1 MFRNRPGQSRL
12 TTTLLTLA
20 LFFTAFHVA
29 SAQAPTFIDPVPDDT
44 LVDCLADTTEAPQLR
59 VRYSTGDTVAI
70 SATSE
75 LVPPFTNFIC
85 LGGDLERTWTA
96 IDPVTSE
103 SASVQQIIMVNAA
116 ADPPVINLTPTFDTV
131 ACQIATAMSGTDPLR
146 YQNWLAGKQ
155 VAVATNS
162 VAGCAPIVS
171 LTHDGP
177 ANIAG
182 FDCDELVVTFTLEDE
197 CGFQDAIS
205 FTYVTL
211 DTLAPVLL
219 NVPNDITISCAT
231 PIPDPAPVVADDCG
245 LDIPVQFNEVS
256 TQIVDG
262 SCAEYNY
269 EIQRTWTATDYCG
282 NSSVAVQI
290 ITVRDNTAPTFE
302 TPFNEEISCFQDPL
316 DLSLT
321 GEVVNATDNCS
332 PADKLEITFSDVI
345 EPILDCSQ
353 SYRIRRTWRV
363 TDICGN
369 VGAGVQTIFVRDDV
383 KPFFDVPADVTVD
396 CQDADELF
404 ITGEPTNVT
413 DLCDETPTVTK
424 TDVILAGDCP
434 NDYTIRRT
442 WRVED
447 DCGNF
452 FEDEQIITVIDTL
465 APVFTA
471 QPTNLV
477 TTCNNEVNQQQA
489 WANWLADLAGAEFSD
504 NCTPNEALT
513 VLVYE
518 SGTTNPPSF
527 PEIICD
533 QGDGA
538 IRRGAVDIII
548 VDECGNQTMATVT
561 YRQEDNEEPIIYN
574 CPASTVIPTD
584 PGLCEA
590 AVIIPPVTI
599 TDRCQSALPAQE
611 TVTATQ
617 SVTSDA
623 APGEESSV
631 PVNPLTFDLE
641 FMAPL
646 PLNAFNPVQVTI
658 TLDNIDGEI
667 ASEHFKV
674 FGEDGSLIGITQPTN
689 IQCGTGTTMLSIA
702 PNNFNNWV
710 VDGVLT
716 LRLEPNIP
724 TNQDGRFAINA
735 ICSPAGTVTVSV
747 LAPLRRLTPLR
758 YEISI
763 DGGDRILLNAGD
775 EYPTVLDQGLHRI
788 TYYATDCASNVDS
801 CSYTITVEDREPPVV
816 TCPGD
821 VMVQLGPDSCTA
833 VIELEPPVSVEDNC
847 GVYISESVQVPADTS
862 AALLQFTLDP
872 NINDFLAEDRT
883 YTFTDLTASAYGT
896 VEITLDYQGDFT
908 GNLAYLELF
917 DENGARLGQTADA
930 SASCAGPGQLLLSVS
945 AEVFNGWA
953 ADGVASFSLRAPA
966 VPVPPGVPGD
976 GLNPCS
982 DPGPDGR
989 DGSSYAFLSLRYDRL
1004 GASYFTTG
1012 ATVNNLQAFPEPAGR
1027 PTVRFNR
1034 GTTDVSYVV
1043 RDLRGNAD
1051 TCTFQVTVEDNI
1063 DPVAVCQ
1070 PTTVFINPSGQ
1081 QTEIIDPLAV
1091 DGGSMDNCGIETYTL
1106 TPNTF
1111 DCTQV
1116 GTTQN
1121 VILTVID
1128 SSGNSN
1134 SCETFVSVSP
1144 LGPEPTANS
1153 GVCGGDTLYLF
1164 ANPPTNTPG
1173 VSYTYRWFGPNDNL
1187 ISTVQNPVIP
1197 NIDADDEG
1205 AYRVEIRGL
1214 TGCTAEGVVIVDIQ
1228 DLPLSPTLLTNTSAC
1243 RLDDLL
1249 LQSSLVPAGNNNNY
1263 LWYEGVPPTGT
1274 LLATTNEPEYFV
1286 PGPQPTGT
1294 RRFYLIVEASGC
1306 ASPPSAVVDVAFEQK
1321 PTAQVQ
1327 YADTLVCAGATIN
1340 LAAFPAGAG
1349 IGYEWTGPN
1358 GYTANVQFPELG
1370 PLTTFSEGYYYLRT
1384 RRNGCLSE
1392 PDSILVSVKP
1402 TLGRPSIMNN
1412 GPVCTG
1418 GELIL
1423 STAATGATS
1432 YHWLSPNG
1440 QELVTEE
1447 PMLSIPN
1454 AGPAQA
1460 GDWRLFLRANG
1471 CESDLSSATNVQI
1484 APQPDASAA
1493 ASPQPVCVG
1502 NDLILEGFS
1511 TVSNSS
1517 YLWTGPMDFSSNLA
1531 TPLIP
1536 DVTENNAGT
1545 YRLVTTSPSGC
1556 RDTAELTVTIRPG
1569 IEITGVSV
1577 NMSECLQGGEN
1588 IVLTPATFP
1597 LDSNSTYT
1605 FSWSGP
1611 SSGNGATFTIPDVS
1625 PADAGNY
1632 TVIAENAEGCASPPF
1647 TYPLDLE
1654 FAPVQPA
1661 APATVSG
1668 ASSFCVGDAFTL
1680 TTTNYTGNVTYRWRL
1695 PNGGVVLTQI
1705 NQLSIPQATITDN
1718 GNYRVEVVRDGC
1730 SSIVSAP
1737 RNVQVSAIPVLA
1749 VTTNT
1754 PICANGVI
1762 QLSATDYPGAVYEWR
1777 GPNAFSSSLPNPV
1790 IPNADAALHN
1800 GSYRVFANQNGCISD
1815 TLSVEVMVLDR
1826 PAVPAIAMATGS
1838 ICFGDAEAALTLSLN
1853 PNSMTPGAEYQYF
1866 IDNGLTPIA
1875 PPTADT
1881 VVTLTDFSAFPGPN
1895 IYNITVRAI
1904 LNGCPS
1910 EFSAPV
1916 SVRVNDIPDNMAFAG
1931 SDTTICAGSFFLS
1944 GLAPSIGTGRW
1955 TLVAGA
1961 ATGVTI
1967 ANPSLATTAV
1977 NGLTVTGGPYTFRW
1991 SLSNGACADYSFDDV
2006 VISVT
2011 APEAADAGEN
2021 ILACADETLM
2031 LNALPTV
2038 QPGSDGRWTQPLA
2051 QEILGVE
2058 IADPTDPNT
2067 VITGLQPD
2075 NLYSFNWTVTSV
2087 CGTSTD
2093 VVLVNISDPRPDAG
2107 VDQIACNDDTE
2118 AQLNATEPTVG
2129 SFGEWMAL
2137 DGDPTIADP
2146 SDPNTLVS
2154 NLSEGENRFVWV
2166 VDGGI
2171 CGADSRD
2178 TVVVTY
2184 KIPPVA
2190 VADLV
2195 LVPFDQAQIFDPLMN
2210 DDTPVNSMVNVIGTP
2225 DQGTVTRND
2234 AGQLV
2239 YTPPANFVGSDR
2251 VTYEVFSEG
2260 CAVSTAEITFSI
2272 GEDAACKVPNIFTP
2286 NGDNVNDAFVIPCL
2300 LNQDEYPNSEV
2311 VVFNRWGDEVYRS
2324 EQPYT
2329 NDWAGTYNGEVLP
2342 TDTYFYIVDLG
2353 DGSEPLTGYVMIQ
2366 R

>member
-1 MFRNRPGQSRL
+1 VAQ
-12 TTTLLTLA
+12 LA
-20 LFFTAFHVA
+20 T
-29 SAQAPTFIDPVPDDT
+29 AQAPVFIDPVPDDT
-44 LVDCLADTTEAPQLR
+44 LIDCLADTTAAPTLR
-59 VRYSTGDTVAI
+59 AVYSNGDTVQI
-70 SATSE
+70 SATSA
-75 LVPPFTNFIC
+75 LVPPYANFIC
-85 LGGDLERTWTA
+85 VGGDLERTWTA
-96 IDPVTSE
+96 TDPVSMET
-103 SASVQQIIMVNAA
+103 ASVQQVIMVNAA
-116 ADPPVINLTPTFDTV
+116 ADPPSINLSPTFDTV
-131 ACQIATAMSGTDPLR
+131 ACQIATAMSGNDPLR
-146 YQNWLAGKQ
+146 YVNWLSGKQ
-155 VAVATNS
+155 VEVATNAM
-162 VAGCAPIVS
+162 AGCAPIVNIE
-171 LTHDGP
+171 HDGP
-177 ANIAG
+177 ASIAG
-182 FDCDELVVTFTLEDE
+182 YDCDELVVTFTVTDE
-197 CGFQDAIS
+197 CDLQDAIS
-205 FTYVTL
+205 FTYVTI
-211 DTLAPVLL
+211 DTLAPELL
-219 NVPNDITISCAT
+219 NVPDDVTISCAAE
-231 PIPDPAPVVADDCG
+231 IPDPAPVVAEDCAQD
-245 LDIPVQFNEVS
+245 LLVLFNEVS

-269 EIQRTWTATDYCG
+269 EIQRTWTVEDSCG
-282 NSSVAVQI
+282 NSSFATQV
-290 ITVRDNTAPTFE
+290 ITVRDNTAPSFE
-302 TPFNEEISCFQDPL
+302 TPFNVEISCFQDPE

-321 GEVVNATDNCS
+321 GELTNPTDNCS
-332 PADKLEITFSDVI
+332 PADQLEITYSDVI

-383 KPFFDVPADVTVD
+383 DPFFDVPADITVD
-396 CQDADELF
+396 CQDADEVF

-413 DLCDETPTVTK
+413 DLCDDTPTVTK
-424 TDVILAGDCP
+424 TDVILEGDCP

-452 FEDEQIITVIDTL
+452 FEDIQIITVIDTL
-465 APVFTA
+465 APVFTT
-471 QPTNLV
+471 QPSNLV

-489 WANWLADLAGAEFSD
+489 WANWLADLGGAEFSD
-504 NCTPNEALT
+504 NCTPGENLT

-527 PEIICD
+527 PEIVCD

-538 IRRGAVDIII
+538 IRRSAIDIII
-548 VDECGNQTMATVT
+548 MDECGNQTMTTIT

-574 CPASTVIPTD
+574 CPPSTVIPTD
-584 PGLCEA
+584 PGVCEA
-590 AVIIPPVTI
+590 AVVIPPVTI

-611 TVTATQ
+611 TVSATQ
-617 SVTSDA
+617 TVTSSA
-623 APGEESSV
+623 APGMESSV
-631 PVNPLTFDLE
+631 PVDPLTFDLA

-646 PLNAFNPVQVTI
+646 PLNAFNPVDVTI
-658 TLDNIDGEI
+658 DLNNIDGEI
-667 ASEHFKV
+667 ASEHFRV
-674 FGEDGSLIGITQPTN
+674 FGEDDTFLGITQPTDV
-689 IQCGTGTTMLSIA
+689 QCGTSTTMLSINPA
-702 PNNFNNWV
+702 DFNNWV

-735 ICSPAGTVTVSV
+735 ICDPAGTVTVTV

-763 DGGDRILLNAGD
+763 DGGDRILLDAGQ
-775 EYPTVLDQGLHRI
+775 EYPTVLDQGLHRV
-788 TYYATDCASNVDS
+788 TYYATDCAANVDS

-816 TCPGD
+816 TCPSD

-847 GVYISESVQVPADTS
+847 GVYVSETVQVPADTS
-862 AALLQFTLDP
+862 AALLQFALDP
-872 NINDFLAEDRT
+872 NLNDYLAEDRT
-883 YTFTDLTASAYGT
+883 YTVTGLTASAYGS
-896 VEITLDYQGDFT
+896 VEITLDYRGDFS
-908 GNLAYLELF
+908 GDLAYLELF
-917 DENGARLGQTADA
+917 DEDGVRLGQTAGG
-930 SASCAGPGQLLLSVS
+930 SASCTTAGQLTVSVS

-953 ADGVASFSLRAPA
+953 ADGQASFTLEAPA

-976 GLNPCS
+976 GLNPCA

-989 DGSSYAFLSLRYDRL
+989 DGSSYVFLSLSFERL
-1004 GASYFTTG
+1004 GASFFTTG
-1012 ATVNNLQAFPEPAGR
+1012 ATLNNLQAFPEPAGR

-1043 RDLRGNAD
+1043 SDLRGNAD
-1051 TCTFQVTVEDNI
+1051 TCTFQVVVEDNI

-1081 QTEIIDPLAV
+1081 QTEIIDPLSV
-1091 DGGSMDNCGIETYTL
+1091 DGGSTDNCGIETYVL

-1116 GTTQN
+1116 GTTEP
-1121 VILTVID
+1121 VMLTVID

-1134 SCETFVSVSP
+1134 SCETFVSISS

-1187 ISTVQNPVIP
+1187 ISTVRDPIIP
-1197 NIDADDEG
+1197 NIDEDDEG

-1228 DLPLSPTLLTNTSAC
+1228 ELPISPTLLTNTSAC
-1243 RLDDLL
+1243 LVDDLL
-1249 LQSSLVPAGNNNNY
+1249 LRSSLTPGGTSTRY
-1263 LWYEGVPPTGT
+1263 QWYEGVPPSGT
-1274 LLATTNEPEYFV
+1274 LLATTTQPEYVV
-1286 PGPQPTGT
+1286 PGPQPMGT
-1294 RRFYLIVEASGC
+1294 RRFYLIVETLGC
-1306 ASPPSAVVDVAFEQK
+1306 ASPPSPVVDVTFEQK

-1327 YADTLVCAGATIN
+1327 YTDTLACSGATIN
-1340 LAAFPAGAG
+1340 LAAFQAGAG
-1349 IGYEWTGPN
+1349 IGYQWTGPN
-1358 GYTANVQFPELG
+1358 GYEANVQFPELG
-1370 PLTTFSEGYYYLRT
+1370 PLTSFSEGYYYLRT
-1384 RRNGCLSE
+1384 SRNGCLSE
-1392 PDSILVSVKP
+1392 PDSILVNVKP

-1418 GELIL
+1418 NELIL
-1423 STAATGATS
+1423 STTTADATS
-1432 YHWLSPNG
+1432 YHWIGPNG
-1440 QELVTEE
+1440 QELVTDE
-1447 PMLSIPN
+1447 PTLSVPN

-1471 CESDLSSATNVQI
+1471 CESELSSATNVQI
-1484 APQPDASAA
+1484 APQPDASAM

-1517 YLWTGPMDFSSNLA
+1517 YLWTGPNDFSSNLA

-1536 DVTENNAGT
+1536 DVTENNAGV

-1556 RDTAELTVTIRPG
+1556 QDTAELTVTIRPG

-1577 NMSECLQGGEN
+1577 NMSECLQGGET
-1588 IVLTPATFP
+1588 IVLTPAAFP
-1597 LDSNSTYT
+1597 ADTSETYLYT
-1605 FSWSGP
+1605 WSGP

-1632 TVIAENAEGCASPPF
+1632 TVIAENAEGCTSPPF
-1647 TYPLDLE
+1647 TYTLDLE

-1668 ASSFCVGDAFTL
+1668 ESNFCVGDAFTL
-1680 TTTNYTGNVTYRWRL
+1680 TTTNYTGAVTYRWRL

-1718 GNYRVEVVRDGC
+1718 GAYRVEVVRAGC
-1730 SSIVSAP
+1730 SSVVSPP
-1737 RNVQVSAIPVLA
+1737 RNIQVSEIPVLA

-1754 PICANGVI
+1754 PICADGVI
-1762 QLSATDYPGAVYEWR
+1762 QLGATDYPGAVYEWR

-1790 IPNADAALHN
+1790 IPEADAALHN
-1800 GSYRVFANQNGCISD
+1800 GTYRVFANQNGCISD

-1826 PAVPAIAMATGS
+1826 PVVPAIATATGS
-1838 ICFGDAEAALTLSLN
+1838 VCFGDAEAELVLALN

-1866 IDNGLTPIA
+1866 IDNGLTPLA
-1875 PPTADT
+1875 PPSADT
-1881 VVTLTDFSAFPGPN
+1881 TVVLTDFSAFAGPGL
-1895 IYNITVRAI
+1895 YNVTVRAI

-1916 SVRVNDIPDNMAFAG
+1916 SVRVSDIPDNTAFAG
-1931 SDTTICAGSFFLS
+1931 MDTTICAGSFFLD
-1944 GLAPSIGTGRW
+1944 GQAPTIGTGRW
-1955 TLVAGA
+1955 TLVGGSPAG
-1961 ATGVTI
+1961 VSI

-1977 NGLTVTGGPYTFRW
+1977 NGLTVGGGPYTFRW
-1991 SLSNGACADYSFDDV
+1991 SLSNGACADYSTDEV

-2021 ILACADETLM
+2021 ILGCANETVTLG
-2031 LNALPTV
+2031 ALPAS
-2038 QPGSDGRWTQPLA
+2038 QPGSTGRWTQPLA

-2058 IADPTDPNT
+2058 IIDPTDPNT

-2107 VDQIACNDDTE
+2107 ADQIACNDDAET
-2118 AQLNATEPTVG
+2118 QLAAAAPTVG
-2129 SFGEWMAL
+2129 SFGEWIAL
-2137 DGDPTIADP
+2137 DGNPTIADP
-2146 SDPNTLVS
+2146 SDPNTLVE

-2166 VDGGI
+2166 IDGGI
-2171 CGADSRD
+2171 CGDGSRD
-2178 TVVVTY
+2178 TVVVSY

-2195 LVPFDQAQIFDPLMN
+2195 MVPFDAAQTFDPLLN
-2210 DDTPVNSMVNVIGTP
+2210 DATPPNSMVNIIGSP
-2225 DQGTVTRND
+2225 SEGSIDRND
-2234 AGQLV
+2234 AGELV
-2239 YTPPANFVGSDR
+2239 YTPPANFVGSATA
-2251 VTYEVFSEG
+2251 TYEIFSEG

-2272 GEDAACKVPNIFTP
+2272 GEDAECRVPNIFTP

-2300 LNQDEYPNSEV
+2300 LNQDEYPESQV
-2311 VVFNRWGDEVYRS
+2311 TVFNRWGDEVYRS

-2329 NDWAGTYNGEVLP
+2329 NDWEGTYNGEVLP